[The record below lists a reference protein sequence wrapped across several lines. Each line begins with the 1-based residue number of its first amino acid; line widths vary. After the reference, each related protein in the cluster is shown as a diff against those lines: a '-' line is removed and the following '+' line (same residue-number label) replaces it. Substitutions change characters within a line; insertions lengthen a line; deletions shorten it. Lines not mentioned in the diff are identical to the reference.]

1 LKIKSFLELDLSN
14 ISSVQQN
21 GLNNNEKPSQVT
33 TEAKPQIT
41 LEERVS
47 RGEAQKGPTV
57 PSRQNQK
64 QENSSSV
71 DVRQV
76 YPQLT
81 EAQQEEQR
89 KQAKLQATQ
98 SNNANEKQTKE
109 ESSIANDVSL
119 SSKQDETKTTKDITS
134 DDQEKIIAAVLK
146 QLTPIVEKRV
156 AAELHRIQSGD
167 TDEDEDDNMIQFPF
181 MLGGGFPFFAAPRG
195 GPPPQASREQQQNAP
210 SQGQP
215 NGATFIPP
223 EFLMAMMND
232 LARGGMS
239 GEMSGFPPN
248 MSPPP
253 HGPVGVEG

>member
-1 LKIKSFLELDLSN
+1 MKIKSFFFQLDFLN

-21 GLNNNEKPSQVT
+21 GLNNNNNGKPSQET

-57 PSRQNQK
+57 PSHQDQK

-89 KQAKLQATQ
+89 KQAKLRATK
-98 SNNANEKQTKE
+98 SDNTNEQPIKE
-109 ESSIANDVSL
+109 ESSI
-119 SSKQDETKTTKDITS
+119 QDETKQTKDITH

-146 QLTPIVEKRV
+146 QLTPIIEKRV
-156 AAELHRIQSGD
+156 AAELRRIQSGD
-167 TDEDEDDNMIQFPF
+167 TDEDEEDNIMPFPF
-181 MLGGGFPFFAAPRG
+181 MLGGGFPFFAGP
-195 GPPPQASREQQQNAP
+195 PPPQASREQQQA
-210 SQGQP
+210 
-215 NGATFIPP
+215 GAAFIPP
-223 EFLMAMMND
+223 ELLMAMMND
-232 LARGGMS
+232 LARGGMG

-248 MSPPP
+248 MPPPPP
-253 HGPVGVEG
+253 HGPIGVEG